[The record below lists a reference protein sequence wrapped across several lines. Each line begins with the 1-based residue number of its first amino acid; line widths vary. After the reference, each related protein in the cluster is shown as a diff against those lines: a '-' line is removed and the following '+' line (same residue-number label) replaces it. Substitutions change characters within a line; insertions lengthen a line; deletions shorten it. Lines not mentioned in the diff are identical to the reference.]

1 MNSRLHPQKKTKTFI
16 LNKFLMILNKIMNN
30 NRLLKKLKNKNKI
43 KGPLII
49 IVKKVSMM
57 MKIFTF
63 LLLQAYVRI
72 LLI

>member
-1 MNSRLHPQKKTKTFI
+1 
-16 LNKFLMILNKIMNN
+16 MILNKIMNN